1 MGVDRGTRP
10 ETKGYEQS
18 YFVRLLFGLLYGKH
32 LLIETKNQ
40 EDMNTKDYAL
50 NSNDYGL
57 RALLPKTFTK
67 KKPKNEAPKPVPC
80 IPDSAKNKAA
90 LDKMLHEAAKYFID
104 NDKVIKSVT
113 GSVPQNVTQETGEKF
128 NSVITDLMKEMKE
141 TLMGMVVKKSNN
153 CMALDTETAK
163 LTSYLLKTDEKGEDY
178 FFGVGLAVGFVGF
191 MAPVVGGIFGGIF
204 G

>member
-18 YFVRLLFGLLYGKH
+18 YFVHLLFGYLYGKL

-40 EDMNTKDYAL
+40 EDMN
-50 NSNDYGL
+50 SNDYGL
-57 RALLPKTFTK
+57 RGFLPKTFSK
-67 KKPKNEAPKPVPC
+67 RKPKNGSPKQVPC
-80 IPDSAKNKAA
+80 IPDKAENKAA

-163 LTSYLLKTDEKGEDY
+163 LTSFLLKTDEKGEDY
-178 FFGVGLAVGFVGF
+178 FFGVGLAV
-191 MAPVVGGIFGGIF
+191 
-204 G
+204 